1 MSGDSNRHRILF
13 QETCS
18 VKQFKAFL
26 LPPSPP
32 SPLCHLTS
40 VFESILWARLGEDM
54 MSENSLCTLRACTI
68 VGSKAGIKSHT
79 D

>member
-13 QETCS
+13 QETYS

-32 SPLCHLTS
+32 SPLSHLTGI
-40 VFESILWARLGEDM
+40 FESILWARLGEEM
-54 MSENSLCTLRACTI
+54 MSENSLCTLRAYTI
-68 VGSKAGIKSHT
+68 VGSKAGIESHT